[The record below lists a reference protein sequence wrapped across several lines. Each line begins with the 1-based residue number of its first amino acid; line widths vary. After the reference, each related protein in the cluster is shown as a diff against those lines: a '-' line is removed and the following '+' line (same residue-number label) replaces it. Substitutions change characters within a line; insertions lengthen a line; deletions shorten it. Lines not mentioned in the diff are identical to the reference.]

1 MSHAAPPGKFPALY
15 AELLRQRGVA
25 RAMASLAGLQIGLV
39 ALNLPGWPCPLRHGF
54 GVACPGCGMTRA
66 VVALLHLDWRKS
78 LTLHAFAPVVGVAL
92 VLLLL
97 AALLP
102 AKANKSLAA
111 RVEAV
116 ERRTG
121 LTLLLAVAFF
131 AYWLARLFIFPGSL
145 ALVLQG

>member
-1 MSHAAPPGKFPALY
+1 MSRAAPPGKFPALY

-25 RAMASLAGLQIGLV
+25 RAMAGLAGLQIGLV

-54 GVACPGCGMTRA
+54 DIACPGCGMTRA
-66 VVALLHLDWRKS
+66 VVAMLHLDWRKS
-78 LTLHAFAPVVGVAL
+78 LQLHAFAPVVGVAL

-102 AKANKSLAA
+102 ATANKKLSLK
-111 RVEAV
+111 VERI

-131 AYWLARLFIFPGSL
+131 AYWLARLFFFPNTL